1 MPLQGKA
8 MPLSLFIL
16 KENPAIRQDLSASV
30 SESSDM
36 VIVGEGA
43 WDDDSLARLRKAQ
56 PDCLI
61 FELHEKSAVTAQVAS
76 LRELCKR
83 TRFLAITGGIGLDDT
98 IAAIDAGVEGLLE
111 KGCTVEEIRSALSR
125 LEQDGTY
132 LDSTAALQII
142 RHMDTTEARRRKAMA
157 LDLTALEED
166 VLRDL
171 SDGKGNLE
179 IADHLRVSERT
190 VKACVGTLKKK
201 FGVAERLDIVLSA
214 RNLALAC
221 VTKIKLWI
229 VSAMPIWEEV
239 LVII

>member
-1 MPLQGKA
+1 
-8 MPLSLFIL
+8 
-16 KENPAIRQDLSASV
+16 
-30 SESSDM
+30 
-36 VIVGEGA
+36 
-43 WDDDSLARLRKAQ
+43 
-56 PDCLI
+56 
-61 FELHEKSAVTAQVAS
+61 
-76 LRELCKR
+76 
-83 TRFLAITGGIGLDDT
+83 
-98 IAAIDAGVEGLLE
+98 
-111 KGCTVEEIRSALSR
+111 
-125 LEQDGTY
+125 
-132 LDSTAALQII
+132 
-142 RHMDTTEARRRKAMA
+142 MDTTEARRKKAVA

-229 VSAMPIWEEV
+229 ASAMPIWEEV